1 MLFKQFQHEEGACL
15 SYILG
20 CTRTGVAA
28 IVEPQ
33 IEIDQYLG
41 YLSNHKLQLTHIF
54 ETHAQADHLSGA
66 MNLHQATGAP
76 IHYHA
81 SAQANFPVSRV
92 NDGDELMAGNIRLKF
107 LHTPGHTGDSM
118 SIVVCDTT
126 RSNEPWFVLTG
137 DTLFVGDVGRPD
149 LDGDPG
155 ALYDS
160 IYNKLLKL
168 PDDVEVFP
176 SHYAGS
182 VCGKALSPKP
192 SSTIGFERKFNLALQ
207 FRTRQEFVNFV
218 VSDLPVQ
225 PPRFQKVRAFNL
237 GFLKE
242 PPIEKTFDA
251 HTLEITPQEL
261 KHKFDNGERPFILDV
276 RNPDEFELANIG
288 GHLIPLSQ
296 LPARVNELKRE
307 HEIVVH
313 CHTGR
318 RSARAVEF
326 LYESGFKNVKNLV
339 GGIEAWS
346 QSIDPRVPRY

>member
-33 IEIDQYLG
+33 INVDQYLH
-41 YLSNHKLQLTHIF
+41 YLSQHKLKLTHIF

-66 MNLHQATGAP
+66 LKLHELTGAP
-76 IHYHA
+76 IHYHQSAKA
-81 SAQANFPVSRV
+81 SFPVV
-92 NDGDELMAGNIRLKF
+92 PVTEGEDIMVGNIRLSF
-107 LHTPGHTGDSM
+107 LHTPGHTSDSM
-118 SIVVCDTT
+118 SIVVSDTT
-126 RSNEPWFVLTG
+126 RSNDPWFVLTG
-137 DTLFVGDVGRPD
+137 DALFVGDVGRPD
-149 LDGDPG
+149 LDGDPN

-160 IYNKLLKL
+160 IYSKLLKL

-207 FRTRQEFVNFV
+207 FKSKQDFVNFV
-218 VSDLPVQ
+218 ASDLPMQ

-242 PPIEKTFDA
+242 PPIEKTFDVQA
-251 HTLEITPQEL
+251 LEITVQEL
-261 KHKFDNGERPFILDV
+261 KNEIDTGKRPFVLDV
-276 RNPDEFELANIG
+276 RNQNEFELANIG

-296 LPARVNELKRE
+296 LSQRVGELDRDQA
-307 HEIVVH
+307 IVVH

-346 QSIDPRVPRY
+346 KFVDPSVPRY

>member
-20 CTRTGVAA
+20 CTRTGVAV
-28 IVEPQ
+28 IIEPQ
-33 IEIDQYLG
+33 LEIDEYLQYL
-41 YLSNHKLQLTHIF
+41 SRHNLQLTHIF
-54 ETHAQADHLSGA
+54 ETHAHADHLSGA
-66 MNLHQATGAP
+66 LKLSQASGAP
-76 IHYHA
+76 VHYHHL
-81 SAQANFPVSRV
+81 AQANIPITRV
-92 NDGDELMAGNIRLKF
+92 NDGDEIMVGNIKLKI
-107 LHTPGHTGDSM
+107 LSTPGHTDDSM
-118 SIVVCDTT
+118 SIVVYDTT
-126 RSNEPWFVLTG
+126 RSSEPWFVLTG

-149 LDGDPG
+149 LHGDPA

-168 PDDVEVFP
+168 PDNVEMFP

-182 VCGKALSPKP
+182 VCGKMLSPKP
-192 SSTIGFERKFNLALQ
+192 SSTIGFERRFNIALQ
-207 FRTRQEFVNFV
+207 FTSKQDFINFV

-242 PPIEKTFDA
+242 PPIGKTFDIRA
-251 HTLEITPQEL
+251 LEITPQEL
-261 KHKFDNGERPFILDV
+261 KRRLDKGEDIFLLDV
-276 RNPDEFELANIG
+276 RNPDEFSLANIG
-288 GHLIPLSQ
+288 GHLIPLPQLSQ
-296 LPARVNELKRE
+296 RIGELDRDRE
-307 HEIVVH
+307 IIIH

-326 LYESGFKNVKNLV
+326 LYESGFNSVKNLV

-346 QSIDPRVPRY
+346 QFVDSSVPRY